1 MSAKKYLAR
10 LFNPGIEPVMAKYL
24 EYRDILECHEK
35 REGTDCSNKEI
46 ILFCRQK
53 LEEVEAAL
61 LAPFYLRKKIMA
73 AWQLLHR
80 VSEEMVL
87 LMDREELSGFGL
99 RLNLEVKL
107 SGLPAAQKED
117 WPKQITEA
125 VKRIATADCSPNE
138 IESIRQL
145 FKNMHRAVN
154 AVVDDGFWDLWAKRL
169 LALCYTVLLI
179 ALICFFTAAMTEN
192 ACLSPLKIL
201 TLGAMG
207 GLLSGIV
214 TGERE
219 TLPKGHFWTPTV
231 YYILARPALGAMA
244 ALVTFWM
251 IESQFLIKIEPPL
264 SENVAA
270 FTCAANPGEKRPVVI
285 ETLRESGPIHEST
298 TAAAPQAKTNT
309 QDGKGSIDL
318 SLVTLTAREGRQGYL
333 YLLVLLFAGFAG
345 DKLLKTIADRV
356 TTKLIAR
363 AEKTKE

>member
-1 MSAKKYLAR
+1 MNAKKYLAKQ
-10 LFNPGIEPVMAKYL
+10 FNPGIEPVMAKYL
-24 EYRDILECHEK
+24 EYRDILEHHEK
-35 REGTDCSNKEI
+35 RVPPACSDKDI
-46 ILFCRQK
+46 VLFCRQK
-53 LEEVEAAL
+53 LDEVEAAL
-61 LAPFYLRKKIMA
+61 LSPFYVRKKIMA

-80 VSEEMVL
+80 VSEEMIL
-87 LMDREELSGFGL
+87 LMNREELSGFGI
-99 RLNLEVKL
+99 RLNLEIKL

-125 VKRIATADCSPNE
+125 VKRIAAADCSDNE
-138 IESIRQL
+138 IETTRQL
-145 FKNMHRAVN
+145 FKNMHKAVN
-154 AVVDDGFWDLWAKRL
+154 AVVDDGFWDLWAKKL
-169 LALCYTVLLI
+169 MALCYTVLLI
-179 ALICFFTAAMTEN
+179 VLICFFAVDMSEN
-192 ACLSPLKIL
+192 ACLNPLKIL
-201 TLGAMG
+201 TLGALG

-219 TLPKGHFWTPTV
+219 TLPKGHFWTPAA

-270 FTCAANPGEKRPVVI
+270 FTCTATPREKFPVVI
-285 ETLRESGPIHEST
+285 EALRESGPTHESA
-298 TAAAPQAKTNT
+298 TAAAPQAKSNT

-318 SLVTLTAREGRQGYL
+318 SLVTLTAREGRQSYL
-333 YLLVLLFAGFAG
+333 YLLILLFAGFAG